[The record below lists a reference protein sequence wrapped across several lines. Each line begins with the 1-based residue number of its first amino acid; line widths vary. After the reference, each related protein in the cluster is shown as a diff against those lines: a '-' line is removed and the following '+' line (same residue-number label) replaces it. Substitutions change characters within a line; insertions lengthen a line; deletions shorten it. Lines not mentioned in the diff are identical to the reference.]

1 MAFGGGNDGG
11 NGKKKKVAIMGASA
25 LILVAM
31 VVAVAVGVNKGKDD
45 DDNNHSG
52 STSGSVSTSSK
63 AVQSICAPTDY
74 RETCES
80 SLSSA
85 AGNTS
90 DPKELIKAGF
100 QVAVQHL
107 KLAIQNS
114 TTLKDLAKD
123 SRTNQALSN
132 CEELMDYAIDDL
144 QDSFTK
150 LGAFDVSKLEEYVE
164 DLKVWLGG
172 AVTYEQTCLDGFE
185 NTTGDAGDRMKAIL
199 KTAQELT
206 SNGLAMVT
214 EIYNVLN
221 TYGLDIPTA
230 SGPAAS
236 NSNPPHR
243 RLLNEEETPSWVD
256 DRKRKLLAASPAD
269 VKADVV
275 VAKDGSG
282 KYKTVNEAL
291 KDIPK
296 NGNNTFVIYIKAGV
310 YAETVILD
318 KTMTHVLMIGDGP
331 TKSVITGNRNFIDGI
346 QTFKT
351 STVCKWFN
359 YIIISSKK
367 F

>member
-31 VVAVAVGVNKGKDD
+31 VVAVAVGVHKGGSDD
-45 DDNNHSG
+45 DDHSSSG
-52 STSGSVSTSSK
+52 SISTSSK
-63 AVQSICAPTDY
+63 AVKQICAPTDY
-74 RETCES
+74 RETCET
-80 SLSSA
+80 SLSSV
-85 AGNTS
+85 NST

-107 KLAIQNS
+107 RVAIENS
-114 TTLKDLAKD
+114 TTLKELAKD
-123 SRTNQALSN
+123 PRANQALSN
-132 CEELMDYAIDDL
+132 CEELMDYAIDDI
-144 QDSFTK
+144 QDSFNR
-150 LGAFDVSKLEEYVE
+150 LGAFDISKLEEYVE

-221 TYGLDIPTA
+221 
-230 SGPAAS
+230 S
-236 NSNPPHR
+236 NLNLPNAPSTPNPPHR
-243 RLLNEEETPSWVD
+243 RLLNEEETPSWVND
-256 DRKRKLLAASPAD
+256 GKRKLLAASPAD
-269 VKADVV
+269 LKPDVV

-296 NGNNTFVIYIKAGV
+296 YGNNTFVIYIKAGV
-310 YAETVILD
+310 YEETVIID
-318 KTMTHVLMIGDGP
+318 KTMTHVMMIGDGP
-331 TKSVITGNRNFIDGI
+331 TKSVITGSKNYVDGTL
-346 QTFKT
+346 TFKT
-351 STVCKWFN
+351 ATV
-359 YIIISSKK
+359 SK
-367 F
+367 